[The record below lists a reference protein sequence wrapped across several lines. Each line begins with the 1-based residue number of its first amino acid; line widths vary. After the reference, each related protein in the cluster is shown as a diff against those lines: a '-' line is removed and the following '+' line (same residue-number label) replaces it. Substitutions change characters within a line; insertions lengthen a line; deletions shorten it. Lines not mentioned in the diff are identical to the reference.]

1 MNMNVCK
8 KCGKTTAESLINEM
22 CKECYDMSKTH
33 TRNLDFPYVIND
45 KITIY
50 VDRSDYEKFISG
62 EKTLE
67 EAFHYLTI
75 DEINMIKTAA

>member
-1 MNMNVCK
+1 MNVCK
-8 KCGKTTAESLINEM
+8 KCGKTTTESLINEM

-50 VDRSDYEKFISG
+50 VDRSDYEKFMITPFSFCVCEPPG
-62 EKTLE
+62 ESAE
-67 EAFHYLTI
+67 SI
-75 DEINMIKTAA
+75 IQ